1 MKLITVL
8 FSLGMLSLLQAQ
20 LIKEGNIVK
29 DSKTN
34 FLWQDSKEA
43 KTLKVTWKE
52 GQKYCKNLTLNG
64 MGGWEMPG
72 FAELF
77 SIVNTKQYNPTLS
90 KAFAHFETKDYW
102 TTKMYSHGV
111 NNQAFVVE
119 FKGGAFNRKDMN
131 SKFNIRCY
139 KKQ

>member
-1 MKLITVL
+1 MKFFSVL
-8 FSLGMLSLLQAQ
+8 FVLGIFSLIQAQ

-29 DSKTN
+29 DTKTN
-34 FLWQDSKEA
+34 FLWQDSKES

-52 GQKYCKNLTLNG
+52 GQKYCQNLTLDG
-64 MGGWEMPG
+64 MKGWTMPG

-77 SIVNTKQYNPTLS
+77 SIVNTKLYNPTLS
-90 KAFAHFETKDYW
+90 KAFEHFETKDYW

-111 NNQAFVVE
+111 NNQAFVIE
-119 FKGGAFNRKDMN
+119 FKGGAFNRKDMD